1 MVTAAWHRLPVGGG
15 DGRLAPDAEIL
26 LFNLFI
32 ALKDVVDLLGSEPQ
46 PLASQPGDVSFRS
59 ALIRF
64 CYLTKQINNLIVSD
78 PGLIYFGRIG
88 RWNKDGEF
96 AMRLLEMR
104 RYFSGCALTELLVKL
119 GQLPSDNYWS
129 VNQFSKFPKCLLQ
142 LVWRLEEHRQPVP
155 GTSSGLLEPPFT
167 VFSPNWWEA
176 KKGEAMGSDAGRRN
190 RRDHSACAGDWLDRK
205 TLVADGL
212 HERGAGVRD
221 SRGAGVRHQRDR
233 FALREPTGNP
243 IDTRPL
249 VVLVNAED
257 LRINIEMTKQDAR
270 PARIFGSDELD
281 LLENLERAKGD
292 VVEVADRGGDQVERP
307 QVSRRLTSVSPI
319 ARIAEIAVDRARG
332 QLGDDG

>member
-1 MVTAAWHRLPVGGG
+1 VGGG
-15 DGRLAPDAEIL
+15 DGCSALGSDIL

-32 ALKDVVDLLGSEPQ
+32 ALKDVVDLSGSESQ
-46 PLASQPGDVSFRS
+46 ALASQPGDVSFRS

-64 CYLTKQINNLIVSD
+64 CYLTKHINNLIVSD

-190 RRDHSACAGDWLDRK
+190 
-205 TLVADGL
+205 
-212 HERGAGVRD
+212 
-221 SRGAGVRHQRDR
+221 
-233 FALREPTGNP
+233 
-243 IDTRPL
+243 PL
-249 VVLVNAED
+249 WRLA
-257 LRINIEMTKQDAR
+257 RR
-270 PARIFGSDELD
+270 PASEPPPGRDPRGDRSDRD
-281 LLENLERAKGD
+281 CVSNERQAFA
-292 VVEVADRGGDQVERP
+292 ADALAAP
-307 QVSRRLTSVSPI
+307 ACS
-319 ARIAEIAVDRARG
+319 
-332 QLGDDG
+332 